1 MASPPGAVEAPL
13 PDRLAPQ
20 LATLVRAPPSTGEWT
35 YELKFDGYRLMAR
48 LDGAPQLLTRSG
60 IDWTAKMP
68 ALASELAALGLA
80 ATWLDAEAVV
90 LGDNGQVSMHCR
102 TRSTSGGPM
111 PSCCSFST
119 PPTSRDWTCATR
131 R

>member
-1 MASPPGAVEAPL
+1 MARAARSRAGRGAATAPPPGAVEAPL

-20 LATLVRAPPSTGEWT
+20 LATLVRAPPNAGEWT

-68 ALASELAALGLA
+68 ALAGELAALGLA
-80 ATWLDAEAVV
+80 GTWLDGEALRVV
-90 LGDNGQVSMHCR
+90 AR
-102 TRSTSGGPM
+102 RSY
-111 PSCCSFST
+111 C
-119 PPTSRDWTCATR
+119 
-131 R
+131 